1 MGAHEINS
9 QLRHPKKHARETNTR
24 RFQCKRARC
33 QSNLTSEYHFKI
45 RQRFCNEMAQAFLLN
60 ILVLAFFLFQT
71 QTNESASLL
80 HDANQASTRVNEK
93 SESFPA
99 GCRLY
104 QNRKLLQCRN
114 AGLQTIPE
122 LKEEWNIFS
131 V

>member
-1 MGAHEINS
+1 
-9 QLRHPKKHARETNTR
+9 
-24 RFQCKRARC
+24 
-33 QSNLTSEYHFKI
+33 
-45 RQRFCNEMAQAFLLN
+45 MAQAFPLK

-114 AGLQTIPE
+114 AGLQAIPE